1 MARAARH
8 QRLDADP
15 RGGGVALQPFA
26 WLLLLFGLT
35 GAAAFA
41 LIKGSALDASPS
53 ARAIFE
59 PDEFKIETVTPDGAE
74 SSRKMSPEDA
84 FLGIDRSTIPKTEM
98 PVFPEAEPDS
108 ADPDAAGEAP
118 DIHSEIPAAP
128 AIAAGP
134 DALAPVPDP
143 ALVFYGRHGP
153 LPVIAPDGRMAR
165 KVYARPFELSDP
177 RPRIALIVGGLGL
190 SRSMT
195 EMAIKALPGA
205 VTLSFTP
212 YAKDLQL
219 LINEARAAGHEV
231 MLELPM
237 EPFDYP
243 HNDPGPYTLLT
254 QADVDE
260 NLDKLDWIMSRFT
273 GYAGVVSDQGDKML
287 GSMEDLRPILAK
299 LNERGLYFVD
309 PAQAKRSM
317 AGRLAHE
324 LGLAWTLST
333 GPVDQPASRNGIE
346 LRLLQIEE
354 DARGKGTALATGFAY
369 PTTIDQIK
377 EWSKSLDAK
386 GLVLAP
392 VSAVVTTP
400 QREPSG

>member
-1 MARAARH
+1 MARAGRQNTMAK
-8 QRLDADP
+8 AETT
-15 RGGGVALQPFA
+15 GGFSFLPLA

-35 GAAAFA
+35 GAVAFTFV
-41 LIKGSALDASPS
+41 KGSPLDTGPNI
-53 ARAIFE
+53 RLTLQ
-59 PDEFKIETVTPDGAE
+59 PDEFKPLADAMGNALPM
-74 SSRKMSPEDA
+74 KPLSPEEA
-84 FLGIDRSTIPKTEM
+84 FLGIDPSKTPPNPEM
-98 PVFPEAEPDS
+98 PIFPEAKPETG
-108 ADPDAAGEAP
+108 ADAGSG
-118 DIHSEIPAAP
+118 DHSEAESPAAP
-128 AIAAGP
+128 IVAASP

-153 LPVIAPDGRMAR
+153 LPVVAPDGRMAR
-165 KVYARPFELSDP
+165 KVYARPFDAGDP
-177 RPRIALIVGGLGL
+177 RPRVAVIVGGLGL

-195 EMAIKALPGA
+195 ELAIKALPGA
-205 VTLSFTP
+205 VTLAFTP

-219 LINEARAAGHEV
+219 LINAARAAGHEV

-273 GYAGVVSDQGDKML
+273 GYAGVISDQGEKML

-324 LGLAWTLST
+324 LGLAWALST
-333 GPVDQPASRNGIE
+333 GPIDQPASRNGIE
-346 LRLLQIEE
+346 LRLLQMEE
-354 DARGKGTALATGFAY
+354 TARGKGAALASGFAY

-377 EWSKSLDAK
+377 DWAKTLDAK

-392 VSAVVTTP
+392 VSAVVATP

>member
-1 MARAARH
+1 MARAAR
-8 QRLDADP
+8 QKTMAKAESGDGFSFLP
-15 RGGGVALQPFA
+15 LA

-41 LIKGSALDASPS
+41 LIKGSPLDAGPNVHLTLK
-53 ARAIFE
+53 A
-59 PDEFKIETVTPDGAE
+59 DEFKPQTAASSDPMAGAPMTPE
-74 SSRKMSPEDA
+74 EA
-84 FLGIDRSTIPKTEM
+84 FLGVDPAKKPPKPEM
-98 PVFPEAEPDS
+98 PVFPESKPDTS
-108 ADPDAAGEAP
+108 GEAGA
-118 DIHSEIPAAP
+118 DDHSEAESPAAP
-128 AIAAGP
+128 IVAASP
-134 DALAPVPDP
+134 DALQPVPDP

-153 LPVIAPDGRMAR
+153 LPVVAPDGRMAR
-165 KVYARPFELSDP
+165 KVYARPFDASDP
-177 RPRIALIVGGLGL
+177 RPRVAVIVGGLGL

-195 EMAIKALPGA
+195 ELAIKALPGA
-205 VTLSFTP
+205 VTLAFTP

-219 LINEARAAGHEV
+219 LINAARAQGHEV

-273 GYAGVVSDQGDKML
+273 GYAGVISDQGEKML
-287 GSMEDLRPILAK
+287 GSMEDLRPVLAK

-324 LGLAWTLST
+324 LGLAWALST

-346 LRLLQIEE
+346 LRLLQMEE
-354 DARGKGTALATGFAY
+354 TARGKGSALASGFAY

-377 EWSKSLDAK
+377 DWSKTLEAK

-392 VSAVVTTP
+392 VSAVVATP